1 LILEGKLFAPWI
13 TDLGT
18 AFEKFRAN
26 FQNREPVIGLKNLT
40 AISQEGEYVLLE
52 VDDGGSIPLR
62 RVYQTYLEHCHCHPA
77 IKRDMIPNR
86 ISKRTEDFESS
97 AQVPTREH
105 SSGTKILPQDRIE
118 RRDNRVL

>member
-1 LILEGKLFAPWI
+1 LILEGNLFAPWI

-52 VDDGGSIPLR
+52 VDDGGVNS
-62 RVYQTYLEHCHCHPA
+62 VAACYQTCLEHCHCHPA
-77 IKRDMIPNR
+77 IKRDMVIEYPNEP
-86 ISKRTEDFESS
+86 RTLNPLLRSPHAS
-97 AQVPTREH
+97 THQ
-105 SSGTKILPQDRIE
+105 
-118 RRDNRVL
+118 

>member
-62 RVYQTYLEHCHCHPA
+62 RVYQTYLEHLPLSCSHQ
-77 IKRDMIPNR
+77 KRYDPESNIQTNR
-86 ISKRTEDFESS
+86 
-97 AQVPTREH
+97 
-105 SSGTKILPQDRIE
+105 GL
-118 RRDNRVL
+118 